1 LPYLEPIAA
10 MSFRD
15 LNVGLEFRFLGQFSI
30 RGLGGWQPGPSL
42 KKGGELLQYL
52 GIYPR
57 RIATKDE
64 LAAAFWPEL
73 DPEAVAH
80 RLHLAASGARGYLR
94 HLLGGA
100 DAIVAVTGG
109 YAWSTN
115 ASVRSDVE
123 AFLALC
129 RSDEPESLETAI
141 TLYGG
146 EFLAGETADWLQP
159 TRVRCAAAF
168 ACALEAL
175 AQRAE
180 AARDFPAALSAGFKL
195 QDAERGHEG
204 ATRLIMRC
212 FAALGLRDRAE
223 RQYESL
229 RDYLRQRLGVEPT
242 HETTALARQLKS
254 GRRVYGEFAER
265 GDVMM
270 VR

>member
-1 LPYLEPIAA
+1 

-15 LNVGLEFRFLGQFSI
+15 LNFGLEFRFLGQFSI
-30 RGLGGWQPGPSL
+30 RGPGGWQAGPSL

-94 HLLGGA
+94 RVLGGS
-100 DAIVAVTGG
+100 DAIVAVT
-109 YAWSTN
+109 
-115 ASVRSDVE
+115 DVE
-123 AFLALC
+123 TFLALC
-129 RSDEPESLETAI
+129 KSDKPESLETAI
-141 TLYGG
+141 ALYGG

-159 TRVRCAAAF
+159 MRVRCAAAY

-180 AARDFPAALSAGFKL
+180 AARDYAGALSAGFKL

-229 RDYLRQRLGVEPT
+229 CDYLRQRLGVEPMR
-242 HETTALARQLKS
+242 ETTALARQLKS
-254 GRRVYGEFAER
+254 GRRVYGELAER

>member
-1 LPYLEPIAA
+1 M

-15 LNVGLEFRFLGQFSI
+15 LNFGLEFRFLGQFSI
-30 RGLGGWQPGPSL
+30 RGLGGWQSGPSL

-73 DPEAVAH
+73 DPETVAH

-94 HLLGGA
+94 RILGGS

-109 YAWSTN
+109 YAWSIN
-115 ASVRSDVE
+115 ASVRSDAE
-123 AFLALC
+123 TFLALC
-129 RSDEPESLETAI
+129 KCDEPESLETAI
-141 TLYGG
+141 ALYGG

-159 TRVRCAAAF
+159 MRVRCAAAY

-180 AARDFPAALSAGFKL
+180 AARDYAGALSAGFKL

-223 RQYESL
+223 LQYESL
-229 RDYLRQRLGVEPT
+229 CDYLRQRLGVEPT
-242 HETTALARQLKS
+242 LETTALARQLKS